1 MKAVRQK
8 AFTALVAGASGL
20 VGGALVDRLRASGD
34 YRYIHLL
41 CRRALGMQSDRV
53 GEHLV
58 DFERLE
64 DASDAISRVDHAFC
78 CLGTTIRKAGSQ
90 AAFRR
95 VDHDYVLAF
104 GRLAADLGAR
114 SLVVVSSL
122 GADPDSRNF
131 YLRVKG
137 ETERDLRQLDLAS
150 LVIVRPSLLT
160 GDRREFRPAERLGAV
175 LLAAV
180 SPFMIGPMQRVRPV
194 SASRVAETMQQA
206 AREENAGVRIIESE
220 QIQRGADSA

>member
-1 MKAVRQK
+1 MTAARQK
-8 AFTALVAGASGL
+8 AFAALVAGASGL
-20 VGGALVDRLRASGD
+20 VGGALVDRLLGSGD
-34 YRYIHLL
+34 YSRIHLL
-41 CRRALGMQSDRV
+41 SRRALGMQSDRV
-53 GEHLV
+53 REHLV

-64 DASDAISRVDHAFC
+64 EASGAIGRVDHAFC

-104 GRLAADLGAR
+104 GRLAANLGAR

-137 ETERDLRQLDLAS
+137 ETEGDLRQLDLVS

-175 LLAAV
+175 LLAAA
-180 SPFMIGPMQRVRPV
+180 SPFMIGPMRRVRPV
-194 SASRVAETMQQA
+194 SASRVAEIMEQA
-206 AREENAGVRIIESE
+206 AWEENAGVRIIESE
-220 QIQRGADSA
+220 QIHRGADPA